1 MPSPDI
7 DHLLDRSAR
16 QPETPL
22 PGGFS
27 DMVLH
32 RARQV
37 RDFSRRH
44 RKWLAGVSALA
55 LAIALVVAL
64 STTPSAETDAPP
76 SLHLFQ
82 PGDPAQ
88 PFVAE

>member
-1 MPSPDI
+1 MPSSEI

-22 PGGFS
+22 PSGFS
-27 DMVLH
+27 DLVLH

-44 RKWLAGVSALA
+44 RKLLASVSVLA
-55 LAIALVVAL
+55 LGIALVVAL
-64 STTPSAETDAPP
+64 STAPSANTDSPP
-76 SLHLFQ
+76 SLILFQ

-88 PFVAE
+88 PFAAE